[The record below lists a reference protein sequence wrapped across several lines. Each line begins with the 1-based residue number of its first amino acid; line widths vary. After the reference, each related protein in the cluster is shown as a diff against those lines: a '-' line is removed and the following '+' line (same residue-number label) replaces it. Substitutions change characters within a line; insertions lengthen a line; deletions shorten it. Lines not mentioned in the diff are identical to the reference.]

1 MPREA
6 LGLIETKGMLGAIE
20 ATRAATSAAEVAIA
34 SAEQNASGR
43 VTVRIEGDRAAVQ
56 QAVEAGALA
65 AEQAGQLISMH
76 IITRPDEGLEPLR
89 PYVRFLRKYTNGEI
103 APGGAAPKIATAKP
117 TLAPPIRPA
126 AERSVKPPRLPKPKR
141 VVPPK
146 PRPKPSAVPVSST
159 ASARPT
165 PSVPAPGAASL
176 ADLEAM
182 PVVKLRQFARTVPNL
197 PIVGRQIS
205 MANKEQLLEAIKS
218 VMTLT

>member
-6 LGLIETKGMLGAIE
+6 LGLLETKGMLGAIE
-20 ATRAATSAAEVAIA
+20 AMRAATSAAEVAIA
-34 SAEQNASGR
+34 SAEQNSSGR

-56 QAVEAGALA
+56 TAVEAGALA

-103 APGGAAPKIATAKP
+103 APGGAIPKPAPPNDAPVRPPRPPAVTVRKPTPAPKP
-117 TLAPPIRPA
+117 VRV
-126 AERSVKPPRLPKPKR
+126 AEPR
-141 VVPPK
+141 PK
-146 PRPKPSAVPVSST
+146 PRPVAVPAAVP
-159 ASARPT
+159 RP
-165 PSVPAPGAASL
+165 AASTPAAGSATL

-197 PIVGRQIS
+197 PIAGRQIS
-205 MANKEQLLEAIKS
+205 MANKEQLIEAIKS
-218 VMTLT
+218 VMALS

>member
-34 SAEQNASGR
+34 SAEQNSSGR

-56 QAVEAGALA
+56 TAVEAGALA

-103 APGGAAPKIATAKP
+103 APGGSTPKPATPKTAPAPAPRPAVVKGVKPAPAPKPVRVARPMPKPHTAAAPATI
-117 TLAPPIRPA
+117 TRPA
-126 AERSVKPPRLPKPKR
+126 
-141 VVPPK
+141 
-146 PRPKPSAVPVSST
+146 PSA
-159 ASARPT
+159 
-165 PSVPAPGAASL
+165 PAPGSATL
-176 ADLEAM
+176 AELEAM

-197 PIVGRQIS
+197 PIAGRQIS
-205 MANKEQLLEAIKS
+205 MANKEQLIEAIKS
-218 VMTLT
+218 VMTLV